1 MILIISLAISL
12 IFGAGAYLILQRNLV
27 RVVIGIVLI
36 SNAANLF
43 IVAAGVTRG
52 QAPIYP
58 LREGMEVSDP
68 LVQAMALTAIVIG
81 SSVAALLLAL
91 SYRLYTSHNTIDVE
105 DISRAEA
112 EAAEALERD
121 EPPEHIDPDREEPV

>member
-1 MILIISLAISL
+1 MTFVISLAISL

-43 IVAAGVTRG
+43 IVAAGITRG

-58 LREGMEVSDP
+58 LREGSEVSDP
-68 LVQAMALTAIVIG
+68 LVQAMVLTAIVIG

-121 EPPEHIDPDREEPV
+121 ESPEHIDPNREGPV

>member
-1 MILIISLAISL
+1 MTFIISLAVSIV
-12 IFGAGAYLILQRNLV
+12 FGAGAFLILQRNLV

-52 QAPIYP
+52 RAPVYP
-58 LREGMEVSDP
+58 LPDGAVISDP

-81 SSVAALLLAL
+81 SSIAALLLGL
-91 SYRLYTSHNTIDVE
+91 SYRLYTSHSSIDLE
-105 DISRAEA
+105 DISLAEA
-112 EAAEALERD
+112 EDSEALDRGE
-121 EPPEHIDPDREEPV
+121 EPELIDADREEPI

>member
-1 MILIISLAISL
+1 MIFIISLAISL
-12 IFGAGAYLILQRNLV
+12 IFGAGAYLVLQRNLV

-43 IVAAGVTRG
+43 IVAVGVTRG
-52 QAPIYP
+52 RAPIYP
-58 LREGMEVSDP
+58 LPETGEVSDP
-68 LVQAMALTAIVIG
+68 LVQAMVLTAIVIG

-91 SYRLYTSHNTIDVE
+91 SYRLYTSHNSIDVD

-121 EPPEHIDPDREEPV
+121 EAPDRIDPDRQGPV